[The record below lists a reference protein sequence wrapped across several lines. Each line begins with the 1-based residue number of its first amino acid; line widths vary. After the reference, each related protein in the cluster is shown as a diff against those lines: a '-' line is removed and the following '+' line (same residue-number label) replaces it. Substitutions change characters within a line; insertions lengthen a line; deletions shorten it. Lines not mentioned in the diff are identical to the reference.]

1 MKSNFGSW
9 WLRVLKGGVKLSPVE
24 QQLLQTFID
33 HMPTDF
39 QQPLAAQINA
49 LNLAQRVAE
58 WRGINFY
65 CLIKGRPSRVGVAPL
80 PCKAGE
86 IKLLSL
92 KVAIDGISPPINVAF
107 WAVNGYFFGF
117 GTDQSLKPV
126 KAATDITLLKVTQS
140 WRSNIQVTDSHAN
153 H

>member
-1 MKSNFGSW
+1 MKTNFGSW
-9 WLRVLKGGVKLSPVE
+9 WLRMLKGGVSLSPVE
-24 QQLLQTFID
+24 QQLLQVFVD
-33 HMPTDF
+33 HMPNQF
-39 QQPLAAQINA
+39 QQTLDAQIDS

-65 CLIKGRPSRVGVAPL
+65 CLNEGSPSWAGVAPL

-92 KVAIDGISPPINVAF
+92 KVEIEGINPPVNVAF
-107 WAVNGYFFGF
+107 WAVNRYFFGF

-126 KAATDITLLKVTQS
+126 KAATHIKLLEVTQS
-140 WRSNIQVTDSHAN
+140 WRSNIQVTA
-153 H
+153 